1 MSPDSS
7 STALSSRTSG
17 RGRYRRSVL
26 DAGEVQRQGHDRWL
40 VSYAD
45 FMTLLMAFFVVMYSI
60 SQVSEQKYRV
70 LSQTFSEAFKS
81 PDELETLV
89 QEGAPQLSH
98 TITPI
103 DLDGTALEDRPGND
117 ATEVPETFV
126 RIEEQLEQSFQDL
139 IDNELI
145 EVTGDER
152 WLQIELPSAVL
163 FNSGGIELSEPA
175 VEIVNELAE
184 ALKSFNNVVRVE
196 GFTDNVP
203 VTGGQFNS
211 NWELSAARAS
221 EVVKLLVG
229 AGVEPRRL
237 AAVGYGEHQPV
248 ASNSTEEGRIRNRR
262 IVLMVSTQDKLR
274 EDVHVETE
282 VAPEDIL
289 EDTVAGYEYQN
300 RAELPEGAL
309 VRGLENSA
317 LDEARAWLA
326 ARYPARSNDQPVQ
339 TEGSAEANPGSAVPS
354 DVQTDVQTGVVPA
367 IDSVRLENGAILFTN
382 STN

>member
-1 MSPDSS
+1 
-7 STALSSRTSG
+7 
-17 RGRYRRSVL
+17 
-26 DAGEVQRQGHDRWL
+26 
-40 VSYAD
+40 
-45 FMTLLMAFFVVMYSI
+45 MAFFVVMYSI

-81 PDELETLV
+81 PEELETLV
-89 QEGAPQLSH
+89 QDGSPQLSH
-98 TITPI
+98 TKTPI

-139 IDNELI
+139 IDSELI

-175 VEIVNELAE
+175 VEIVSELAD

-196 GFTDNVP
+196 GFTDDVP
-203 VTGGQFNS
+203 ISGGQFNS

-221 EVVKLLVG
+221 EVVKLLVE

-274 EDVHVETE
+274 EDVHVEPEVVADGAVTE
-282 VAPEDIL
+282 YDYL
-289 EDTVAGYEYQN
+289 N
-300 RAELPEGAL
+300 RAELPEGTL

-326 ARYPARSNDQPVQ
+326 ARYPVQSVARPVQ
-339 TEGSAEANPGSAVPS
+339 VEADGQANPDSAVPAGAPS
-354 DVQTDVQTGVVPA
+354 EIAPL
-367 IDSVRLENGAILFTN
+367 IDSVRLESGAILFTN